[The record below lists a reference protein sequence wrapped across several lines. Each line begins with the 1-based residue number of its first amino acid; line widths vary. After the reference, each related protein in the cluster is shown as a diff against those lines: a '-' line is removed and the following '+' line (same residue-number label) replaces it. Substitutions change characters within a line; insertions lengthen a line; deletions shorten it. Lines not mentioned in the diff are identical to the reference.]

1 MPTDIMILS
10 TSHLLTMI
18 GVKLSSCSFTNEEIF
33 AELEIA
39 AVDTRARVFVNEIV
53 LVINHL
59 NTLAPKVKF

>member
-1 MPTDIMILS
+1 
-10 TSHLLTMI
+10 MI